1 MKSEFLLA
9 FNEICSDR
17 GLPRAVVLDAVENA
31 LVSAYRRNIDANT
44 VENVSAKIDPSSG
57 EAKIFVEKEVVEEVS
72 DPSWEITLAAARR
85 IKSDAE
91 LGELITV
98 EDTPD
103 NFGRIAAQTAKQ
115 VILQRIREAERDA
128 QYEHYVEQEG
138 EIVHGT
144 VQSVRSNVVL
154 VNLGGAEAILPRSQ
168 QVPGERYHIHQRL
181 RAYVL
186 EVRNTNR
193 GPKIVLSR
201 SHQKMLR
208 RLLELEVPEIFN
220 GTVEIKAIAREAGSR
235 SKVAVAARQPGVDP
249 VGACV
254 GMRGVRI
261 KSIVNE
267 LGGEKIDVIE
277 WSPETATFIAK
288 ALSPAKVL
296 SVQVDEDPDGRQ
308 SASVVVPDDQLSLAI
323 GRAGQN
329 ARLAAKLSDHR
340 IDIQGV
346 TEAATWALQRVNEDT
361 AVLPSLGP
369 AAELLPSVANI
380 LQRHEEED
388 LPYSSEELLKMRR
401 VIESV
406 RKHYAS
412 LRRADRERAQAEEEA
427 RLQAFEQAREVI
439 PDKAYQTSVEDM
451 ELGTRVVGR
460 LKDVGLV
467 TAGEVMERLIAE
479 GDEGLLSLDG
489 VGPKTLDQVKESV
502 TELSLLEPAPIEEP
516 AVAEEEVE
524 GQEEIGAE
532 GEEEA
537 RREAFE
543 QAREV
548 IPDRAYQ
555 TSVEDMKL
563 GTRVADRLKDVGLV
577 TAGQVIERLIVE
589 GDEGLLS
596 LDGVGPKTLDQ
607 VKESVTELSLLEPA
621 PIEEPAVGEEEVEG
635 EEGID
640 AEPAPETVEEVE
652 APAAEE
658 VPQAEAVEPQEEKEK
673 EAPPEDKAESRAK
686 MLERAMK
693 GRGLGLKEEAPQP
706 DMEEISVTEEDEEL
720 GYLFEDGEPVD
731 REEKL
736 KRERRRRVQLVYD
749 DETGELVPRRRRK
762 RDEEAED
769 WSEYIEF

>member
-72 DPSWEITLAAARR
+72 DPSWEITLAEAQR
-85 IKSDAE
+85 IDTDAE

-277 WSPETATFIAK
+277 WSPDTATFIAK

-296 SVQVDEDPDGRQ
+296 SVQLDEDPDGRN

-346 TEAATWALQRVNEDT
+346 TEAATWALKRVNEDT
-361 AVLPSLGP
+361 DVLPSLGQ

-406 RKHYAS
+406 RKHYVS
-412 LRRADRERAQAEEEA
+412 LRKADRERREAEEKA
-427 RLQAFEQAREVI
+427 RLEAFEQAREVI
-439 PDKAYQTSVEDM
+439 PDRAYQTSVEEM

-460 LKDVGLV
+460 LEGVGLV
-467 TAGEVMERLIAE
+467 TAGQVMERLIAE

-489 VGPKTLDQVKESV
+489 VGPKTLDQVKESI
-502 TELSLLEPAPIEEP
+502 TELALLEEEP
-516 AVAEEEVE
+516 VPAEEEAPGEEMVTAEEAIEMETGEEPKGEAVPERVEEAEAPAVEEVAEEEAIE
-524 GQEEIGAE
+524 AE
-532 GEEEA
+532 A
-537 RREAFE
+537 
-543 QAREV
+543 
-548 IPDRAYQ
+548 
-555 TSVEDMKL
+555 EDK
-563 GTRVADRLKDVGLV
+563 
-577 TAGQVIERLIVE
+577 
-589 GDEGLLS
+589 
-596 LDGVGPKTLDQ
+596 
-607 VKESVTELSLLEPA
+607 
-621 PIEEPAVGEEEVEG
+621 
-635 EEGID
+635 
-640 AEPAPETVEEVE
+640 VEE
-652 APAAEE
+652 
-658 VPQAEAVEPQEEKEK
+658 
-673 EAPPEDKAESRAK
+673 EAPPEPEDEAESRAK

-693 GRGLGLKEEAPQP
+693 GRGLGVKEEAPEP
-706 DMEEISVTEEDEEL
+706 DMEEISVKEEDLEE
-720 GYLFEDGEPVD
+720 GEPDYFFEEGEPID
-731 REEKL
+731 REERL

-749 DETGELVPRRRRK
+749 EETGELIPRRRRK
-762 RDEEAED
+762 RDEDAED
-769 WSEYIEF
+769 WSEYVDF

>member
-1 MKSEFLLA
+1 MLGCRQAQLFQPDSDKGGTLGWQEKTMKSEFLLA

-31 LVSAYRRNIDANT
+31 LVSAYRRNLDADT

-57 EAKIFVEKEVVEEVS
+57 EAKIFVEMEVVEEVTE
-72 DPSWEITLAAARR
+72 PGWEISLTEARK
-85 IKSDAE
+85 IDADAE
-91 LGELITV
+91 LGELVTV

-235 SKVAVAARQPGVDP
+235 SKVAVAARQSGVDP

-277 WSPETATFIAK
+277 WSPKTATFIAK

-296 SVQVDEDPDGRQ
+296 SVQLDEDPDGRK

-346 TEAATWALQRVNEDT
+346 TEAATWALQQVNEDA
-361 AVLPSLGP
+361 AVLPSLGK

-380 LQRHEEED
+380 LQQHEEEAM
-388 LPYSSEELLKMRR
+388 PYSSEELLKMRR
-401 VIESV
+401 VIEAV
-406 RKHYAS
+406 RRHYLS
-412 LRRADRERAQAEEEA
+412 LRRAERERVQAEEDA
-427 RLQAFEQAREVI
+427 RLEAFEQARQVI
-439 PDKAYQTSVEDM
+439 PDRAYETIIADM
-451 ELGTRVVGR
+451 ELGTRTAHR
-460 LKDVGLV
+460 LEDAGLE
-467 TAGEVMERLIAE
+467 TAGQVMERLIAE

-489 VGPKTLDQVKESV
+489 IGPKTLETVKESI
-502 TELSLLEPAPIEEP
+502 TELGLLEAGPAPADEEAEAVEAAVADEIVEEEEAAAEP
-516 AVAEEEVE
+516 VSETAGEEKTAVAEEAARDEAE
-524 GQEEIGAE
+524 EAEEEI
-532 GEEEA
+532 
-537 RREAFE
+537 
-543 QAREV
+543 
-548 IPDRAYQ
+548 D
-555 TSVEDMKL
+555 
-563 GTRVADRLKDVGLV
+563 
-577 TAGQVIERLIVE
+577 
-589 GDEGLLS
+589 
-596 LDGVGPKTLDQ
+596 
-607 VKESVTELSLLEPA
+607 
-621 PIEEPAVGEEEVEG
+621 
-635 EEGID
+635 
-640 AEPAPETVEEVE
+640 
-652 APAAEE
+652 
-658 VPQAEAVEPQEEKEK
+658 
-673 EAPPEDKAESRAK
+673 SRAK
-686 MLERAMK
+686 MLELAMK
-693 GRGLGLKEEAPQP
+693 GRGLGVEEPPEPEAEDSVSDVEGVEDEKSAPFF
-706 DMEEISVTEEDEEL
+706 EDEE
-720 GYLFEDGEPVD
+720 PID

-736 KRERRRRVQLVYD
+736 KRERGRRVQLVFD
-749 DETGELVPRRRRK
+749 EETGELIPRRRRK
-762 RDEEAED
+762 REEEEQD
-769 WSEYIEF
+769 YSEYLDI

>member
-17 GLPRAVVLDAVENA
+17 GLPKAVVLDAVEKA

-44 VENVSAKIDPSSG
+44 VENVSAEIDPSTG
-57 EAKIFVEKEVVEEVS
+57 EARIYVDKEVVEEVA
-72 DPSWEITLAAARR
+72 DPEWEISLAEART
-85 IKSDAE
+85 IVLDAE
-91 LGELITV
+91 LGDLITV

-115 VILQRIREAERDA
+115 VILQRIREAERDV

-201 SHQKMLR
+201 SHPKMLR

-220 GTVEIKAIAREAGSR
+220 GTVEMKAIAREAGSR
-235 SKVAVAARQPGVDP
+235 SKVAVAARQPGIDP

-277 WSPETATFIAK
+277 WSPDTETFIAK
-288 ALSPAKVL
+288 ALSPARVL
-296 SVQVDEDPDGRQ
+296 SVQLDEDSDGRK
-308 SASVVVPDDQLSLAI
+308 SASVVVPEDQLSLAI

-346 TEAATWALQRVNEDT
+346 TEAATWALQRVNEDPE
-361 AVLPSLGP
+361 VLPDLGS

-380 LQRHEEED
+380 LQRHEEEGD
-388 LPYSSEELLKMRR
+388 MPYSSEELLKMRR
-401 VIESV
+401 VIEAV

-412 LRRADRERAQAEEEA
+412 ARRAERERRQAEEKA
-427 RLQAFEQAREVI
+427 RLEALAQVRELI
-439 PDKAYQTSVEDM
+439 PDRAYETPVDEM
-451 ELGTRVVGR
+451 EVGTRVVGR
-460 LKDVGLV
+460 LEEAGLA
-467 TAGEVMERLIAE
+467 TAGAVMERLIAE
-479 GDEGLLSLDG
+479 GDEGLLEFDG
-489 VGPKTLDQVKESV
+489 IGPKTVEHVKEGIS
-502 TELSLLEPAPIEEP
+502 ELGLLEGEPVPAEEEAVEEP
-516 AVAEEEVE
+516 A
-524 GQEEIGAE
+524 
-532 GEEEA
+532 
-537 RREAFE
+537 
-543 QAREV
+543 
-548 IPDRAYQ
+548 
-555 TSVEDMKL
+555 T
-563 GTRVADRLKDVGLV
+563 
-577 TAGQVIERLIVE
+577 
-589 GDEGLLS
+589 
-596 LDGVGPKTLDQ
+596 
-607 VKESVTELSLLEPA
+607 
-621 PIEEPAVGEEEVEG
+621 
-635 EEGID
+635 
-640 AEPAPETVEEVE
+640 EPAPEAAVEDE
-652 APAAEE
+652 AVVAEAAAEE
-658 VPQAEAVEPQEEKEK
+658 AE
-673 EAPPEDKAESRAK
+673 EAEDKAAILEKAMRSRGADAD
-686 MLERAMK
+686 EIEGEAID
-693 GRGLGLKEEAPQP
+693 EEAIEEGEPGEEP
-706 DMEEISVTEEDEEL
+706 DFFFDEE
-720 GYLFEDGEPVD
+720 EPID

-736 KRERRRRVQLVYD
+736 KRERGRRVQLVFD
-749 DETGELVPRRRRK
+749 EETGELIPRRRRK
-762 RDEEAED
+762 REEGPED
-769 WSEYIEF
+769 WQEYIDY

>member
-17 GLPRAVVLDAVENA
+17 GLPRAVVLDAVEKA
-31 LVSAYRRNIDANT
+31 LVSAYRRDIDANT
-44 VENVSAKIDPSSG
+44 VENVSAEIDPSTG
-57 EAKIFVEKEVVEEVS
+57 EAKIFVEKEVVEKVN
-72 DPSWEITLAAARR
+72 DPAWEIGLKEAQG
-85 IKSDAE
+85 IDSDAQI
-91 LGELITV
+91 GEFVRV
-98 EDTPD
+98 EDTPY

-168 QVPGERYHIHQRL
+168 QVPGEKYHIHQRL

-201 SHQKMLR
+201 SHPKMLR

-220 GTVEIKAIAREAGSR
+220 GTVEIKAISREAGSR

-277 WSPETATFIAK
+277 WSPNTATFIAK
-288 ALSPAKVL
+288 SLSPAKVL
-296 SVQVDEDPDGRQ
+296 SVQLDEDPDGRK

-346 TEAATWALQRVNEDT
+346 TEAATWALQRVNEDPM
-361 AVLPSLGP
+361 VLPSIGM

-380 LQRHEEED
+380 LQQHEEEE

-406 RKHYAS
+406 WKHYAS
-412 LRRADRERAQAEEEA
+412 LRREERDRRKMEEQA
-427 RLQAFEQAREVI
+427 RLHALEQAREVV
-439 PDKAYQTSVEDM
+439 PDKAYETPVAEM
-451 ELGTRVVGR
+451 ELGTRVVNR
-460 LKDVGLV
+460 LEDVGL
-467 TAGEVMERLIAE
+467 T
-479 GDEGLLSLDG
+479 
-489 VGPKTLDQVKESV
+489 
-502 TELSLLEPAPIEEP
+502 
-516 AVAEEEVE
+516 
-524 GQEEIGAE
+524 
-532 GEEEA
+532 
-537 RREAFE
+537 
-543 QAREV
+543 
-548 IPDRAYQ
+548 
-555 TSVEDMKL
+555 
-563 GTRVADRLKDVGLV
+563 
-577 TAGQVIERLIVE
+577 TAGQVIERLIAV
-589 GDEGLLS
+589 GDEGLLG
-596 LDGVGPKTLDQ
+596 LDGVGPKTLEQ
-607 VKESVTELSLLEPA
+607 VKERVTELGLLE
-621 PIEEPAVGEEEVEG
+621 EEPVPAGEEV
-635 EEGID
+635 
-640 AEPAPETVEEVE
+640 VEEEE
-652 APAAEE
+652 A
-658 VPQAEAVEPQEEKEK
+658 VAEAVAAEGAATAEPSPELAEEGVAPVAEEAAPEAADE
-673 EAPPEDKAESRAK
+673 EAPSGEEVVDRAK
-686 MLERAMK
+686 LLERAMK
-693 GRGLGLKEEAPQP
+693 APGAEAEEE
-706 DMEEISVTEEDEEL
+706 DMEEIALEEEEIETEEPD
-720 GYLFEDGEPVD
+720 YFFEKGEPVD
-731 REEKL
+731 REQKL
-736 KRERRRRVQLVYD
+736 RQERVRRVQLVYD
-749 DETGELVPRRRRK
+749 EETGELIPRRQRK
-762 RDEEAED
+762 RETDVGD
-769 WSEYIEF
+769 WSEFVDY

>member
-44 VENVSAKIDPSSG
+44 VENVSARIDPSTG
-57 EAKIFVEKEVVEEVS
+57 EAKIFVEKEVVEDVT
-72 DPSWEITLAAARR
+72 DPTWEITLPEARR
-85 IKSDAE
+85 IDADAE

-98 EDTPD
+98 EDTPH

-144 VQSVRSNVVL
+144 VQSVRPNVVL

-168 QVPGERYHIHQRL
+168 QVPGEKYHIHQRL

-277 WSPETATFIAK
+277 WSPETSTFIAK

-296 SVQVDEDPDGRQ
+296 SVQLDEDPDGRK

-346 TEAATWALQRVNEDT
+346 TEAATWALKRVNEDPD
-361 AVLPSLGP
+361 VLPNIGQ

-380 LQRHEEED
+380 LQQHETERD
-388 LPYSSEELLKMRR
+388 MPYSSEELLKMRR

-406 RKHYAS
+406 RKHYLS
-412 LRRADRERAQAEEEA
+412 LRQAERER
-427 RLQAFEQAREVI
+427 EQAKV
-439 PDKAYQTSVEDM
+439 
-451 ELGTRVVGR
+451 
-460 LKDVGLV
+460 
-467 TAGEVMERLIAE
+467 
-479 GDEGLLSLDG
+479 
-489 VGPKTLDQVKESV
+489 
-502 TELSLLEPAPIEEP
+502 
-516 AVAEEEVE
+516 
-524 GQEEIGAE
+524 
-532 GEEEA
+532 EA

-548 IPDRAYQ
+548 IPAKAYE
-555 TSVEDMKL
+555 TTIEDMEL
-563 GTRVADRLKDVGLV
+563 GTRTVGRLEEVGLA
-577 TAGQVIERLIVE
+577 TAGEVMERLIVE
-589 GDEGLLS
+589 GDEGLLT
-596 LDGVGPKTLDQ
+596 LEGIGPKTLER
-607 VKESVTELSLLEPA
+607 VKESITEHELLEGKPA
-621 PIEEPAVGEEEVEG
+621 SAQEPVPTEEEEG
-635 EEGID
+635 SEE
-640 AEPAPETVEEVE
+640 ELE
-652 APAAEE
+652 AAEE
-658 VPQAEAVEPQEEKEK
+658 AGEREAREAYELAREVIPTKAYETTIEEMELGTRTTERFMEVGLGTAGEVMERLIVEGDEGLLTLEGIGPKTLERVKESITEHELLEDESDSGPEPVPADEEPIPADEEA
-673 EAPPEDKAESRAK
+673 APPEPSAEATEQVEVAEAEKDLTEPAEEKPAEEEEPLTRAE
-686 MLERAMK
+686 MLRRAMM
-693 GRGLGLKEEAPQP
+693 GGP
-706 DMEEISVTEEDEEL
+706 EDEAMEAEL
-720 GYLFEDGEPVD
+720 EELEPELFFEDGEPID

-736 KRERRRRVQLVYD
+736 KRERRRRVQLVFD
-749 DETGELVPRRRRK
+749 EETGELIPRRRRK
-762 RDEEAED
+762 REEDAED
-769 WSEYIEF
+769 WSEFIDY

>member
-17 GLPRAVVLDAVENA
+17 GLPRAVVLDAVEKA
-31 LVSAYRRNIDANT
+31 LVSAYRRNTDTNT
-44 VENVSAKIDPSSG
+44 VENVTAEIDPSTG
-57 EAKIFVEKEVVEEVS
+57 EARIYVQKEVVEEVA
-72 DPSWEITLAAARR
+72 DPAWEISLPEART
-85 IKSDAE
+85 IDPDAE
-91 LGELITV
+91 LGELVTV

-115 VILQRIREAERDA
+115 VILQRIREAERDV

-201 SHQKMLR
+201 SHPKMLR

-277 WSPETATFIAK
+277 WSPDTETFIAK

-296 SVQVDEDPDGRQ
+296 SVQLDEDPDGRK
-308 SASVVVPDDQLSLAI
+308 SASVVVPEDQLSLAI

-346 TEAATWALQRVNEDT
+346 TEAATWALQRVNED
-361 AVLPSLGP
+361 ADVLPSLGS

-380 LQRHEEED
+380 LQQHEAEVD
-388 LPYSSEELLKMRR
+388 MPYSSEELLKMRR
-401 VIESV
+401 VIEAV
-406 RKHYAS
+406 RNHYAS
-412 LRRADRERAQAEEEA
+412 LREAERERRKAEEEA
-427 RLQAFEQAREVI
+427 RLEALEQVREII
-439 PDKAYQTSVEDM
+439 PEKAYETPLEDM
-451 ELGTRVVGR
+451 ELGTRTLSR
-460 LKDVGLV
+460 LEDAGLG

-479 GDEGLLSLDG
+479 GDEGLLELDG
-489 VGPKTLDQVKESV
+489 IGPKTVEHVKEGIS
-502 TELSLLEPAPIEEP
+502 ELGLLEAEPAPAEEEV
-516 AVAEEEVE
+516 VAEEEQAEEVAVE
-524 GQEEIGAE
+524 PTPEAEEEREAPVAE
-532 GEEEA
+532 EAVVEVVEEEA
-537 RREAFE
+537 
-543 QAREV
+543 
-548 IPDRAYQ
+548 P
-555 TSVEDMKL
+555 
-563 GTRVADRLKDVGLV
+563 
-577 TAGQVIERLIVE
+577 
-589 GDEGLLS
+589 
-596 LDGVGPKTLDQ
+596 
-607 VKESVTELSLLEPA
+607 
-621 PIEEPAVGEEEVEG
+621 GEEK
-635 EEGID
+635 
-640 AEPAPETVEEVE
+640 
-652 APAAEE
+652 
-658 VPQAEAVEPQEEKEK
+658 AV
-673 EAPPEDKAESRAK
+673 DKAA
-686 MLERAMK
+686 MLERAMRS
-693 GRGLGLKEEAPQP
+693 RGVEREE
-706 DMEEISVTEEDEEL
+706 EEVEVEEEGPEVEEEEFEEEPEYFFDEE
-720 GYLFEDGEPVD
+720 EPID

-736 KRERRRRVQLVYD
+736 KRERGRRVQLVFD
-749 DETGELVPRRRRK
+749 EETGELIPRRRRK
-762 RDEEAED
+762 REEGPED
-769 WSEYIEF
+769 WEEYLDY